1 MDSLHQRVPHSHL
14 DKSSIDT
21 DEVAIARFEKHI
33 ISMHNLMIAKG
44 QLPSM
49 DPVRRA
55 AEEVDGM
62 FTTGQL
68 PARIPNSLKQ
78 RLPAYG
84 ERRLLAIEKLFCE
97 MGFFTEEEL
106 AQGSIPVP
114 AALGQ
119 QPPIP
124 FPYKVEKVAP
134 NENNFKFNVG
144 DKVKVESLPKSG
156 HVRTPVYIL
165 GKQGTIAQIQ
175 GNYPNPEEVAH
186 LANPITVMPL
196 YLVRFE
202 LADLWGDACLPA
214 NAKDTLC
221 SELYE
226 HWLTK
231 IN

>member
-1 MDSLHQRVPHSHL
+1 VDSLHQRVPHNHL
-14 DKSSIDT
+14 DQSSIDT

-62 FTTGQL
+62 FTNGQL
-68 PARIPNSLKQ
+68 PARIPDSLKQ

-97 MGFFTEEEL
+97 MGFFTKEEL
-106 AQGSIPVP
+106 KQGLISDSTTSKQKPLIPYQAQKVSPDHDN
-114 AALGQ
+114 
-119 QPPIP
+119 
-124 FPYKVEKVAP
+124 YK
-134 NENNFKFNVG
+134 FKVG
-144 DKVKVESLPKSG
+144 DRVKVESLPNSG

-186 LANPITVMPL
+186 LTNPVTVMPL
-196 YLVRFE
+196 YLVRFK
-202 LADLWGDACLPA
+202 LADLWGDACSPA
-214 NAKDTLC
+214 NARDTLC

-231 IN
+231 VD